1 MELKKM
7 LVTEG
12 EAARIKKNRKERA
25 EEAKRERSKK
35 AEKEKLI
42 MEAREIKERFRK
54 FIARVDKIKLLITGA
69 WVSVLGWTVAYAS
82 SKLDEV
88 SKEIEEIEI

>member
-1 MELKKM
+1 MGVKKK
-7 LVTEG
+7 LVREG
-12 EAARIKKNRKERA
+12 EVARIKKNRKERTG
-25 EEAKRERSKK
+25 EAKRERSKK

-42 MEAREIKERFRK
+42 MEAREIKERFSK
-54 FIARVDKIKLLITGA
+54 FMVRVDKIKPLITGEG
-69 WVSVLGWTVAYAS
+69 VTVLGWTMVYAS

>member
-12 EAARIKKNRKERA
+12 EGVRIKKNRKERI

-42 MEAREIKERFRK
+42 MEAREIKERFSK
-54 FIARVDKIKLLITGA
+54 FMERVDKIKPLITGA
-69 WVSVLGWTVAYAS
+69 GVTALGWTIVYGS